1 MSDNQIPN
9 QIKNP
14 IPQSIAEESVLVPLR
29 VQEEAQILVKPKIVQ
44 NPGVIVEE
52 ESTQVE
58 SNGKK
63 LLPEHQD
70 VIDYQLDKL
79 VVILNPIFKSINFTP
94 NHITT
99 LSLIFGLI
107 TLYLLW
113 KKHCVLAGLSY
124 FVSYFFDC
132 QDGNYARTYKMYSD
146 FGSLYDHISDAVII
160 IGLICIYILKD
171 YDNKFRYGLLAGGVV
186 IGYLCWQY
194 YLKQE
199 EYYDATANK
208 TESKVDMKPMRYL
221 KYFGPGSAAFIITL
235 VIMTSGFFEKDTN

>member
-1 MSDNQIPN
+1 MSEQENQPVQQEQQIP
-9 QIKNP
+9 
-14 IPQSIAEESVLVPLR
+14 
-29 VQEEAQILVKPKIVQ
+29 
-44 NPGVIVEE
+44 
-52 ESTQVE
+52 
-58 SNGKK
+58 NGKK

-70 VIDYQLDKL
+70 VVDYQLDKL

-107 TLYLLW
+107 TLYFLW
-113 KKHCVLAGLSY
+113 KNHSVLAGFSY

-160 IGLICIYILKD
+160 IGLIVIYILKD
-171 YDNKFRYGLLAGGVV
+171 YSTEFRYSLLIGGA
-186 IGYLCWQY
+186 IFGIACWQY

-199 EYYDATANK
+199 EYYNAKAENK
-208 TESKVDMKPMRYL
+208 ESQVNMKSMKYL
-221 KYFGPGSAAFIITL
+221 RFFGPGSGALLITFIIM
-235 VIMTSGFFEKDTN
+235 ISGLFEKLTKHEK

>member
-1 MSDNQIPN
+1 MSNQETQIIP
-9 QIKNP
+9 
-14 IPQSIAEESVLVPLR
+14 EESVNTNLIS
-29 VQEEAQILVKPKIVQ
+29 EENKP
-44 NPGVIVEE
+44 
-52 ESTQVE
+52 SE

-70 VIDYQLDKL
+70 VVDLQLDKL

-99 LSLIFGLI
+99 LSLIFGLV

-113 KKHCVLAGLSY
+113 KKHCVLAGVSY

-132 QDGNYARTYKMYSD
+132 QDGNYARTYKMYSE

-160 IGLICIYILKD
+160 IGLVLIFIFKD
-171 YDNKFRYGLLAGGVV
+171 YDNKFRYGLLAGGAV

-199 EYYDATANK
+199 EYYDAKEQNK
-208 TESKVDMKPMRYL
+208 QDQVSMESMKYL
-221 KYFGPGSAAFIITL
+221 KYFGPGSAALIITV
-235 VIMTSGFFEKDTN
+235 VIMFSGLFEQEKKK